1 MSEISA
7 GSETGTSASDSG
19 SEYRKTECR
28 RILVKTPFG
37 RGCSESEDLFG
48 KYCRESPFNSYFVL
62 PTTALVQR
70 VIRGM
75 LSGGIAVAKK
85 SVCTPKMLAEEIVR
99 QNHGY
104 RLISDVEAKMIL
116 TRVIKSDRTFV
127 ESLSPTKEFTSGLL
141 NDLYTLIYSICE
153 QRSDYGSVLKSDSEH
168 PSAKN
173 RALTAIIDRY
183 LAIIEKDRL
192 VSPELLYTRAAEF
205 IENGDDEGGKGNG
218 NSDGD
223 GKADSMKDSSVILF
237 GIYEPVP
244 SLRAF
249 LTAVSKAAAKTV
261 YYIPYSENKRICSD
275 DGSWFEPHETA
286 ELSPNPVCTEYE
298 RIFGDDLKENQG
310 DGGESAVSGTSAAGV
325 AGSSVST
332 SASDDSAVQVYAR
345 CFPNAKSEI
354 SAIAEEIHSL
364 IEKGVSPSD
373 IAISFPDPQSNLAL
387 LDEIFGDFNLK
398 YSAYVPLSLANSP
411 IVQSLML
418 IPRII
423 SENFS
428 PRSVGELFA
437 SPYFRLKG
445 RTADQYL
452 IEKTAIAAN
461 IGNGLH
467 SWENSVEWLL
477 RQKEAK
483 LGDVSLP
490 EFKKNEIKRDIA
502 DIRLISESVIPFLSE
517 LNALN
522 KSARYSEHI
531 QNYLDLLR
539 RYSLPILP
547 DDCGSQ
553 LSLSDN
559 SALEKF
565 YKLVSD
571 LYDIS
576 EQFFGEKISFQEFA
590 GSLRAS
596 VSGCSAA
603 ELHDSSA
610 VQVLGMN
617 GLQSNGYKY
626 LFMAGLVDGKLPL
639 LPKLIP
645 YITENESKLLWSD
658 KRREKIRWETFYFIS
673 ALCSAERGL
682 YLTTRASAVKDT
694 LPSPFYIAAVERLDA
709 AGMPERELIHSALR
723 SQKNAGLDI
732 AAGRPLNNNPALN
745 YVSPVS
751 VANRINAEIMRT
763 DGYTSAY
770 DGILSDDAEICA
782 AIAAK
787 FGDDYAFSP
796 TSLEQYANCPFSFLL
811 KHVYYLDKPVEED
824 LTLSSSETGNLIH
837 ESLAEFYTEWMKT
850 HQRSIMASEKT
861 AALGLLTKITES
873 KIGKYRKSGP
883 AWDAMTA
890 QILKDS
896 FYFTGIFR
904 RFIENEVACSAG
916 GLVPA
921 GFEVGFGKYIGEEMG
936 ETETSRDTDT
946 DGDSVADGNG
956 SYCDTGSNSSFDSQN
971 SLQNRPIR
979 VSSSD
984 GESLLIKGYID
995 RVDVTDGYDFAVIDY
1010 KTGGHPSANDIINGR
1025 ALQLPLYIRAFEE
1038 ISWRSLKGAGG
1049 CYYVISKKL
1058 VRRKTVIY
1066 DGEKK
1071 DLFCNSKFSKM
1082 GNAEFSEILDNS
1094 VRAACGYRDSIRNGI
1109 FTPVNSLSN
1118 CKSYCIFSDV
1128 CRVSEFRLLEHKLNT
1143 GLYNKGAPD
1152 AGHEGGRS
1160 EGCCG
1165 KRAEDGAAE
1174 GYDDSMVISRKFW
1187 SGE

>member
-1 MSEISA
+1 MSER
-7 GSETGTSASDSG
+7 SASSEKTAAGTDSE
-19 SEYRKTECR
+19 SQCR

-37 RGCSESEDLFG
+37 RGFSESADLFG
-48 KYCRESPFNSYFVL
+48 KYRRESPFNSCFVL
-62 PTTALVQR
+62 PTNALVQR

-75 LSGGIAVAKK
+75 LSDGIAVAKK
-85 SVCTPKMLAEEIVR
+85 AVCTPQKLAEDIVT
-99 QNHGY
+99 QNHEY

-116 TRVIKSDRTFV
+116 TRIIKSEKSYV
-127 ESLSPTKEFTSGLL
+127 ESLSPTKEFSANLL

-153 QRSDYGSVLKSDSEH
+153 QRSDYRSVLKSDSEH

-173 RALTAIIDRY
+173 RALVAIIDRY
-183 LAIIEKDRL
+183 LATIEKDRL
-192 VSPELLYTRAAEF
+192 VGPEVLYAKAAEF
-205 IENGDDEGGKGNG
+205 VANG
-218 NSDGD
+218 NNIGD
-223 GKADSMKDSSVILF
+223 YLKDSSVILF

-249 LTAVSKAAAKTV
+249 LTAVSESARRTV
-261 YYIPYSENKRICSD
+261 YYIPYSKNKRICSD
-275 DGSWFEPHETA
+275 DGSWFEAHETA
-286 ELSPNPVCTEYE
+286 ELSQNPKCREYE
-298 RIFGDDLKENQG
+298 RIFEADNGETGDIGKNACDNSHINAS
-310 DGGESAVSGTSAAGV
+310 DSSAASAASENHV
-325 AGSSVST
+325 KVSCKCFT
-332 SASDDSAVQVYAR
+332 S
-345 CFPNAKSEI
+345 AKSEI

-364 IEKGVSPSD
+364 IENGVSPSD
-373 IAISFPDPQSNLAL
+373 IAISFPDPQNNLAL
-387 LDEIFGDFNLK
+387 LDEIFQDFNLK

-445 RTADQYL
+445 RTVDRYI

-467 SWENSVEWLL
+467 SWESSLEWLKQL
-477 RQKEAK
+477 KEEK
-483 LGDVSLP
+483 LADESIP
-490 EFKKNEIKRDIA
+490 EFKKNEIRRDIA
-502 DIRLISESVIPFLSE
+502 EIKLITETVLPFLNE
-517 LNALN
+517 LNTLG

-531 QNYLDLLR
+531 GNYLEFLQRYGLPYFPDRDGDLYR
-539 RYSLPILP
+539 SE
-547 DDCGSQ
+547 S
-553 LSLSDN
+553 
-559 SALEKF
+559 SALKRF
-565 YKLVSD
+565 YKLLYD
-571 LYDIS
+571 LYEVS

-596 VSGCSAA
+596 VAGCSIAA
-603 ELHDSSA
+603 AHDSSA

-617 GLQSNGYKY
+617 ALQSNGFEYIF
-626 LFMAGLVDGKLPL
+626 LAGLVDGKLPL
-639 LPKLIP
+639 LPKLMP
-645 YITENESKLLWSD
+645 YLTESESKLLWSD

-673 ALCSAERGL
+673 ALCSAECGL
-682 YLTTRASAVKDT
+682 YLTTRASAGKDT
-694 LPSPFYIAAVERLDA
+694 LPSPFYIAAVERLN
-709 AGMPERELIHSALR
+709 AGEMPERELIHSAIYSL
-723 SQKNAGLDI
+723 KKAGRDI
-732 AAGRPLNNNPALN
+732 AVLKNENCQDENSPNEVGPDEKSRNCAGEILKN
-745 YVSPVS
+745 YSMPNYSPFS
-751 VANRINAEIMRT
+751 VACRINAETMRT
-763 DGYTSAY
+763 GGYTSAY
-770 DGILSDDAEICA
+770 DGILSDDSEICA
-782 AIAAK
+782 AIAEK
-787 FGDDYAFSP
+787 FGEDYAFSP

-811 KHVYYLDKPVEED
+811 KHIYYLDKPVEED

-850 HQRSIMASEKT
+850 HQKSIQASEK
-861 AALGLLTKITES
+861 AEALELLRKITAS

-896 FYFTGIFR
+896 FYFTGIYK
-904 RFIENEVACSAG
+904 RFIENEVACGAG

-921 GFEVGFGKYIGEEMG
+921 GFEVGFGKYLGEDKG
-936 ETETSRDTDT
+936 NA
-946 DGDSVADGNG
+946 ADGG
-956 SYCDTGSNSSFDSQN
+956 ADSADGADGYTGSGSAFDPKN

-979 VSSSD
+979 VRSSD

-1010 KTGGHPSANDIINGR
+1010 KTGGHPSAKDIQSGK

-1038 ISWRSLKGAGG
+1038 ISGRSLKGAGG

-1058 VRRKTVIY
+1058 VRRETVIY

-1071 DLFCNSKFSKM
+1071 ALFCNSKLPRTV
-1082 GNAEFSEILDNS
+1082 NTNFSEILDNS
-1094 VRAACGYRDSIRNGI
+1094 VRAACGYRDSVRNGI
-1109 FTPVNSLSN
+1109 FPPVNSIGS

-1152 AGHEGGRS
+1152 AGCDGGGSEGGHGGRT
-1160 EGCCG
+1160 G
-1165 KRAEDGAAE
+1165 DGAAE
-1174 GYDDSMVISRKFW
+1174 GSKGSAVVSRKFRR
-1187 SGE
+1187 EE